1 MFDEIEACVFDAYGT
16 LFDVHSAAARVR
28 GELGD
33 SADALSAIWRERQL
47 RYTWLRSLMG
57 QHDSFWQITGDALD
71 YAMRRLDMEDPGL
84 RARLMELYLRLDAY
98 PDALDAL
105 ARLKTAGR
113 KTAILS
119 NGDMFAAGRLVRNA
133 AADVLV
139 AHRQIAIQPV
149 GRRSG
154 SMEHHLARV
163 LPNDRIVYVGD
174 DFAPRLGFGVMRID
188 VGDEHVV
195 EVAFVRLLARLCE
208 DIPRIR
214 VGRDF
219 PDGVFPYRFDT
230 RIHQTLLLVLRF
242 VTGFCFPCVRLP
254 RPAAAFQTTSQG
266 RMSTG

>member
-98 PDALDAL
+98 PDARDAL

-119 NGDMFAAGRLVRNA
+119 NGDMSMLIA
-133 AADVLV
+133 AAKNADVYPMFDRILSV
-139 AHRQIAIQPV
+139 ESAGMYKPHPSVYQLAVDHLKVSPERIVFLSSNGWDVHGAGAFGFATVWIN
-149 GRRSG
+149 RSG
-154 SMEHHLARV
+154 EPPEPLPAPPRAEIETLAG
-163 LPNDRIVYVGD
+163 LPEIIG
-174 DFAPRLGFGVMRID
+174 L
-188 VGDEHVV
+188 
-195 EVAFVRLLARLCE
+195 
-208 DIPRIR
+208 
-214 VGRDF
+214 
-219 PDGVFPYRFDT
+219 
-230 RIHQTLLLVLRF
+230 
-242 VTGFCFPCVRLP
+242 
-254 RPAAAFQTTSQG
+254 
-266 RMSTG
+266 